1 MTSRVAS
8 PTANLLR
15 HSRLFSLP
23 PPLPKPS
30 HEFAAQVERFSD
42 TATLPYP
49 IHATI
54 ETTPSSLSRG
64 DWGLKRPLPLKSTTS
79 TSTPLVRVS
88 AIDSIDHITDFSS
101 AADHT
106 LTLYKWQEM
115 AVSISVNQPRR
126 TTFEDTGSF
135 NRAKISVFEQD
146 RNPTDPS
153 TPGPT
158 NATHRWKFRGPWL
171 AGKTEGEFQIYV
183 EKEIKRRRSEF
194 IAFLAQWLRNRH
206 VDKGKPDTV
215 HPRETRVEERTIP
228 DEELQSEIIK
238 LRKDPAQL
246 WPLIW
251 EFLDLPGEAP
261 TDKVARSINEALDE
275 GPPTTHPSAG
285 LCYLRTDSHVY
296 NHPILGPVISPPPV
310 ISRVL
315 THQGGILN
323 QNKTTL
329 GVAGVVAIPSNH
341 GGSAREDAKHYA
353 ALPKFDPELEGGA
366 KTYVQPQ
373 EASIDS
379 RGRIKLRA
387 LRALRN
393 NVLVWKGETD
403 ETMTQ
408 TPAVGTT
415 GPDVQSA
422 GFFSPYSYLDQRPST
437 IRIRLEN
444 KHQNNAAAATN
455 LGKRFDA
462 VKTIYGMMEGNE
474 DISGK
479 PPPSTTKAA

>member
-1 MTSRVAS
+1 MTSRAVS

-49 IHATI
+49 THATI

-101 AADHT
+101 AADHA

-115 AVSISVNQPRR
+115 ALSISVNQPRR
-126 TTFEDTGSF
+126 TTFEDTGSY

-146 RNPTDPS
+146 RNATDYS
-153 TPGPT
+153 SPGPP
-158 NATHRWKFRGPWL
+158 NGTHRWKYRGPWL
-171 AGKTEGEFQIYV
+171 AGKTEGEFQKYV
-183 EKEIKRRRSEF
+183 EKEIKRRRPEF
-194 IAFLAQWLRNRH
+194 TAFLRQWLRNRH
-206 VDKGKPDTV
+206 ADKAEPVTV
-215 HPRETRVEERTIP
+215 HSGGGTSVEERTITN
-228 DEELQSEIIK
+228 EELQSEIIK

-261 TDKVARSINEALDE
+261 TDRVARNINDALDE

-285 LCYLRTDSHVY
+285 LYYLRTDSHIS

-310 ISRVL
+310 ISRIL
-315 THQGGILN
+315 THQGGVLN

-329 GVAGVVAIPSNH
+329 GVAGVVAVPSNY
-341 GGSAREDAKHYA
+341 GGSIKEDTQHYA
-353 ALPKFDPELEGGA
+353 ILPKFDPELEGGA

-393 NVLVWKGETD
+393 NILVWKGETD
-403 ETMTQ
+403 EKVTR
-408 TPAVGTT
+408 TPAVGST
-415 GPDVQSA
+415 GPDVQSE

-437 IRIRLEN
+437 IRSRLEN
-444 KHQNNAAAATN
+444 KHQNNAAAAPDDK
-455 LGKRFDA
+455 KRFE
-462 VKTIYGMMEGNE
+462 VTKKLYGIMEGNE

-479 PPPSTTKAA
+479 PPPSTT